1 MVYIIIVAVL
11 AVLFGLRAV
20 SCFILREDRSQI
32 MMCLV
37 YVIYVLFTINH
48 RFMGGSVHSDSI
60 FNLLSYFLLTAT
72 YILVGEYVCSIYH
85 NKAYRY
91 ISIGLYTVL
100 VILMINQYVLCALNI
115 NGLLF
120 LIGMCEMSVIFVINA
135 AVFLIKDFRK
145 LSTDT
150 RLLIAATDFMV
161 LCLVMILIF
170 NLLDMQ
176 RDVYWFASGILLYIL
191 TAEYVSVKRI
201 RQRLSDFTDIDHKMK
216 SGHIMSES
224 KHNVEVLEQT
234 SSPQQTDQSSEEWKG
249 TIKTVF
255 DLMAED
261 ENRTAKNIAFI
272 TNLSVNTVKSYMSQI
287 YSHFGVHS
295 REEFHKKISNY
306 RQSDES
312 DH

>member
-120 LIGMCEMSVIFVINA
+120 LIGMCEMSVIFVVNA
-135 AVFLIKDFRK
+135 AVFLIKDFKK

-150 RLLIAATDFMV
+150 RLLIATTDFMV

-170 NLLDMQ
+170 NLMDMR
-176 RDVYWFASGILLYIL
+176 RDVYWFAFGILLYIL

-201 RQRLSDFTDIDHKMK
+201 RQRLSDFNDIDKQMK
-216 SGHIMSES
+216 SGHVMAESEY
-224 KHNVEVLEQT
+224 K
-234 SSPQQTDQSSEEWKG
+234 EEWKG
-249 TIKTVF
+249 TLKTVF

-306 RQSDES
+306 RQSDEPA
-312 DH
+312 H

>member
-120 LIGMCEMSVIFVINA
+120 LIGMCEMSVIFVVNA
-135 AVFLIKDFRK
+135 AVFLIKDFKK

-201 RQRLSDFTDIDHKMK
+201 RQRLSDFNDIDKQMK
-216 SGHIMSES
+216 SGHVMAESEY
-224 KHNVEVLEQT
+224 K
-234 SSPQQTDQSSEEWKG
+234 EEWKG
-249 TIKTVF
+249 TLKTVF

-312 DH
+312 DQ

>member
-161 LCLVMILIF
+161 LCLVMILVF
-170 NLLDMQ
+170 NLMDIQ
-176 RDVYWFASGILLYIL
+176 HVYWFAFGILLYIL

-201 RQRLSDFTDIDHKMK
+201 RQRLSDFTDIDKQMK
-216 SGHIMSES
+216 SGHVMAESEY
-224 KHNVEVLEQT
+224 K
-234 SSPQQTDQSSEEWKG
+234 EEWKG

-255 DLMAED
+255 DLMV
-261 ENRTAKNIAFI
+261 ENETRTAKNIAFI

-312 DH
+312 DQ

>member
-1 MVYIIIVAVL
+1 
-11 AVLFGLRAV
+11 
-20 SCFILREDRSQI
+20 
-32 MMCLV
+32 
-37 YVIYVLFTINH
+37 
-48 RFMGGSVHSDSI
+48 MGGSVHSDSI

-100 VILMINQYVLCALNI
+100 VILMINQYVLCALDI
-115 NGLLF
+115 SGLLF

-135 AVFLIKDFRK
+135 AVFLIKDFKK

-201 RQRLSDFTDIDHKMK
+201 RQRLSDFNDIDKQMK
-216 SGHIMSES
+216 SGHVMAESEY
-224 KHNVEVLEQT
+224 K
-234 SSPQQTDQSSEEWKG
+234 EEWKG
-249 TIKTVF
+249 TLKTVF

-312 DH
+312 DQ

>member
-1 MVYIIIVAVL
+1 MAYIIIIAVL

-37 YVIYVLFTINH
+37 YIIYVLFTINH
-48 RFMGGSVHSDSI
+48 RFMGGSVHSDNI
-60 FNLLSYFLLTAT
+60 FNLISYFLLTAT
-72 YILVGEYVCSIYH
+72 YILVGEYVRSIYH
-85 NKAYRY
+85 DKVYKY
-91 ISIGLYTVL
+91 VSIGLYAVL
-100 VILMINQYVLCALNI
+100 IILMINQYVLCALKI

-135 AVFLIKDFRK
+135 AVFLIKDFKK

-150 RLLIAATDFMV
+150 RLLIATTDFMV

-191 TAEYVSVKRI
+191 TAEYVSIKRI
-201 RQRLSDFTDIDHKMK
+201 KQRLSDFNDIDHQMA
-216 SGHIMSES
+216 SGAVMS
-224 KHNVEVLEQT
+224 KQ
-234 SSPQQTDQSSEEWKG
+234 QSSSEKWNG
-249 TIKTVF
+249 TLKTVF
-255 DLMAED
+255 DLMAND
-261 ENRTAKNIAFI
+261 ETCTAKDIASN
-272 TNLSVNTVKSYMSQI
+272 TGLSVNTVKSYMSQI

-295 REEFHKKISNY
+295 RQEFIVAMKKSIIDKY
-306 RQSDES
+306 
-312 DH
+312 